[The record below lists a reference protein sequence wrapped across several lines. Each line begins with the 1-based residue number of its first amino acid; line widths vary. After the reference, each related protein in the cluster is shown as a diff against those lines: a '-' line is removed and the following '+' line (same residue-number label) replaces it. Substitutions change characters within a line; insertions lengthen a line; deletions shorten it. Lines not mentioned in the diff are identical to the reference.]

1 MSVQLVGRAATLALL
16 GSVSLS
22 ACTTSDGAPAAV
34 PSSSLAPMPDP
45 AKKGDRFGATS
56 FASHWI
62 DLVDY
67 GYRTLD
73 AAPIR
78 AQALPTC
85 QTCAQFVAQLD
96 RDKAAGSRYQGGKIT
111 FLSAEPSDVRD
122 TEQSCGQ
129 RAFRTGRAEGFR
141 QIGAL
146 TETVPTNRT
155 IFVFDLRWTDGG
167 WHAAAIK
174 LGMENTATPAPPT
187 ATR

>member
-122 TEQSCGQ
+122 TEQAVVNVLFEQ
-129 RAFRTGRAEGFR
+129 AELKVFDRSGT
-141 QIGAL
+141 L

-155 IFVFDLRWTDGG
+155 IFVFDLRWMDGG

-174 LGMENTATPAPPT
+174 LGMENTAIPAPPT